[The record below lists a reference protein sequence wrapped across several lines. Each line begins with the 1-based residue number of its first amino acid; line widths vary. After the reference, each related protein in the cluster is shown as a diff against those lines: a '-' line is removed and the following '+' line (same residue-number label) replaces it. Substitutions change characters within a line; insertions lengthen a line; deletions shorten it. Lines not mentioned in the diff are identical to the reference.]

1 MPNARELLDELMG
14 LGFGEDV
21 DMADAGDAEPQT
33 PTPSRTWKG
42 ARLLRQHAEAAGST
56 AEAEAPEPSELAGA
70 MGDLD
75 DDAADDADDA
85 DEAADADGEAALNSS
100 SVVGLLRDIRSLL
113 QQQVKLTRQLLVARE
128 GSAVSVPRRERR
140 TESVPR
146 RTVAAPSVDTA
157 EAPVVDASV
166 VEGGSATE
174 AAESTSVEARRAAR
188 LERLRRKATQ
198 ERQQRAELMAQGLTP
213 DAATERLR
221 ALQEAEAAAA
231 EDAAARDM
239 DAAFDDVPMSAS
251 EVDDVAWRGQDAA
264 KPHTASTSSRG
275 DGFDV
280 DFDVSA
286 VTTTPARGR

>member
-21 DMADAGDAEPQT
+21 DTADAGDAEPQT

-42 ARLLRQHAEAAGST
+42 TQLLRQHAEAAGSP

-70 MGDLD
+70 MGDP
-75 DDAADDADDA
+75 DDADADADADADEADDADV
-85 DEAADADGEAALNSS
+85 EAALNSS

-128 GSAVSVPRRERR
+128 GSAVSVPRMERR
-140 TESVPR
+140 TESAPR

-157 EAPVVDASV
+157 DALVVDAPV

-174 AAESTSVEARRAAR
+174 AAESTSVEARRASR

-264 KPHTASTSSRG
+264 KPQTASTSSRG

>member
-21 DMADAGDAEPQT
+21 DTADAGDAEPQT

-42 ARLLRQHAEAAGST
+42 TQLLRQHAEAAGST

-70 MGDLD
+70 MGDPD
-75 DDAADDADDA
+75 DDAADADEADDA
-85 DEAADADGEAALNSS
+85 DAEAALNSS

-128 GSAVSVPRRERR
+128 GSAVSVPQMERR
-140 TESVPR
+140 TESAPR

-157 EAPVVDASV
+157 DALVVDAPVVD
-166 VEGGSATE
+166 GGSDTE
-174 AAESTSVEARRAAR
+174 AAGSTNVEARRASR
-188 LERLRRKATQ
+188 LEWLRRKAAQ

-221 ALQEAEAAAA
+221 ALQEAEAEAA
-231 EDAAARDM
+231 EDAASRAM

-251 EVDDVAWRGQDAA
+251 EVDDAPWRGQDAA
-264 KPHTASTSSRG
+264 TPQTAAPSSRG

-280 DFDVSA
+280 DFDVSS
-286 VTTTPARGR
+286 VKTTPARGR